1 MDVFDKFFQRY
12 SYKFPKGYPDM
23 NNSDDILLLENI
35 LGKLGINLNE
45 MRHPFSYLSLQA
57 QEIGKEIINKL
68 NIPEEDIKGAS
79 KNKIIILTDIP
90 RQEIFNNLEK
100 LGYKRETTL
109 SGSSAGGFIAPNGTQ
124 IIHKFKS
131 LVAVGGAGIKN
142 ETTFVDAINNIIEQ
156 STEGFIDIKIIAN
169 NKTLLYKKVNKAVS
183 IGKEGEKKQ
192 WKGDVLLKTEE
203 GDKSISIKQDGKFRW
218 EGAITRYEDLYKKFL
233 SKAENNEIP
242 NLELKPDLENPR
254 VLQMWN
260 PNNDKPYGRIFIK
273 DLPEFNDSEYLKSIS
288 FGKDNAVIVQRTFS
302 NKDFSYNE
310 NNNQLKI
317 SATKIITSID
327 DFTPEDFP
335 VLEFE
340 RNASKATKLTG
351 VLGRGIILRISP
363 QTQMLRAGEKANN
376 LVLSYDDIKNIL

>member
-1 MDVFDKFFQRY
+1 MNVFDKFFQRY

-23 NNSDDILLLENI
+23 NDPNDVLLLES
-35 LGKLGINLNE
+35 LLEKLGVNLKE
-45 MRHPFSYLSLQA
+45 VRHPFNYLSPKA
-57 QEIGKEIINKL
+57 QEVGKEIIDKL
-68 NIPEEDIKGAS
+68 NIPEEDIKGAN

-90 RQEIFNNLEK
+90 RQEIFSSLEK
-100 LGYKRETTL
+100 LGYKRDPNI
-109 SGSSAGGFIAPNGTQ
+109 SGSTPGGFVAPNGTP

-131 LVAVGGAGIKN
+131 LGTGIKN
-142 ETTFVDAINNIIEQ
+142 ENIFADTINNIIEQ
-156 STEGFIDIKIIAN
+156 STEGFIDIEIIAN
-169 NKTLLYKKVNKAVS
+169 NKTLSYKKVNKAIS

-203 GDKSISIKQDGKFRW
+203 GDKSISLKQDGKFRW
-218 EGAITRYEDLYKKFL
+218 EGAITRYENLYRNFL

-242 NLELKPDLENPR
+242 NLELKPDPENPK

-260 PNNDKPYGRIFIK
+260 PNNNKPYGRIFIK
-273 DLPEFNDSEYLKSIS
+273 DLPEFNDPEYLKSIS

-351 VLGRGIILRISP
+351 ALGRGIILRISP

-376 LVLSYDDIKNIL
+376 LVLSYDDIKDIL